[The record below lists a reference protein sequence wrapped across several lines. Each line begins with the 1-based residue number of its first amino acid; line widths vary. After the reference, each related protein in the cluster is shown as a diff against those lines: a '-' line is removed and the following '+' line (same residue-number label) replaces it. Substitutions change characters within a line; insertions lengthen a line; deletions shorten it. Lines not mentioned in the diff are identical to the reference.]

1 MKKKGG
7 STKRPSAL
15 RKPAVPEGVA
25 AKLHEFAK
33 SKKTKQ
39 EAKMKKETRKETSK
53 ERQKK
58 EKKEKKEKAV
68 GSKPEEATEERE
80 IYEG

>member
-58 EKKEKKEKAV
+58 EKKEKKEARR
-68 GSKPEEATEERE
+68 ATEERE